1 MPTTDAVGDADAIVC
16 VELFA
21 LHTAKNQ
28 KRATESGGSES
39 FERRTFR
46 YTYYRRLEVPA
57 ESSKQSIYSW
67 KQNDVKKFY
76 AQHELKGIGI
86 V

>member
-1 MPTTDAVGDADAIVC
+1 MLLVMLMLLC
-16 VELFA
+16 VWSFLLFTPRKFKRDRLRVVVQKVLNGEL
-21 LHTAKNQ
+21 L
-28 KRATESGGSES
+28 G
-39 FERRTFR
+39 
-46 YTYYRRLEVPA
+46 YTYHHRLEVPA

>member
-1 MPTTDAVGDADAIVC
+1 MVVQKVLNG
-16 VELFA
+16 EL
-21 LHTAKNQ
+21 L
-28 KRATESGGSES
+28 G
-39 FERRTFR
+39 
-46 YTYYRRLEVPA
+46 YTYHRRLEVPA